1 MISEQGRPYPLGI
14 ERERGWVNFA
24 LEVDR
29 EEECN
34 LLLRLKGTEQVEK
47 VPMTAQSG
55 RIRHVA
61 VPEECLKQMEYAYEI
76 SGQMRRD
83 DYGQEVHAKDYF
95 TAVFLPDYDWEGD
108 RCLELPKEEVVAYT
122 LHVRGFTNHRS
133 SKAKNKGTF
142 QGIVEKLPYLQELGV
157 NQLQLMPIYSFAE
170 NPQYTNYWGYGPG
183 YFFAPHEKYA
193 GKESPSV
200 ACKDMIKACHKAGI
214 EVVLSM
220 PFAEG
225 TGWQTMVQCLEFY
238 VREYH
243 VDGFILNPSRIPL
256 ERVREVPLLAYT
268 KLLVLEDGY
277 ANVMRRF
284 LKGDGNVAEEVMW
297 WLAHSSRKTD
307 SNRYLTTHTGFTL
320 WDLVSYEEKHNEANG
335 EYNQDGPDENYS
347 WNCGVEGPTRKK
359 RVLELRRRQVKNAF
373 CLLLLT
379 QGVPCILAGDEF
391 ANTQNGNNNIY
402 CQDNETGWLVWKQ
415 GEWEQELGAF
425 VKELLALRKAYPI
438 LRGSA
443 KQQENP
449 GTCGVPDLSF
459 HGESA
464 WQVPQQ
470 TECRCFGAYYHDSEA
485 EEGDVFVAYNMH
497 WNSHTLALP
506 SLPKGKRWHLVLST
520 DDQKE
525 AEHPVE
531 NKTIQI
537 EERTVAV
544 YIGR

>member
-1 MISEQGRPYPLGI
+1 MGSEQGRPYPLGI
-14 ERERGWVNFA
+14 EREKDWVNFA
-24 LEVDR
+24 RETDR
-29 EEECN
+29 EDVCN
-34 LLLRLKGTEQVEK
+34 LLLRCKKTKEVQK
-47 VPMTAQSG
+47 ISMTAQNG
-55 RIRHVA
+55 RVRHVA
-61 VPEECLKQMEYAYEI
+61 LPAEALRQMEYAYEVN
-76 SGQMRRD
+76 GQIERD
-83 DYGQEVHAKDYF
+83 AYAQEVHAENCYS
-95 TAVFLPDYDWEGD
+95 TIFLPEYDWEGD
-108 RCLELPKEEVVAYT
+108 CCLELPEEEVVAYT

-133 SKAKNKGTF
+133 SKVKNKGTF
-142 QGIVEKLPYLQELGV
+142 QGIVEKLPYLQDLGI

-193 GKESPSV
+193 GKENPSV
-200 ACKDMIKACHKAGI
+200 ACKNMIKACHLAGI
-214 EVVLSM
+214 EVIFSM
-220 PFAEG
+220 PFAED
-225 TGWQTMVQCLEFY
+225 TSWQTMIQCLEFY
-238 VREYH
+238 VSEYH
-243 VDGFILNPSRIPL
+243 VDGFLLNPSRIPM

-277 ANVMRRF
+277 TNVMRRF

-297 WLAHSSRKTD
+297 WLSHSSQKKD

-335 EYNQDGPDENYS
+335 EYNQDGPNENYS

-359 RVLELRRRQVKNAF
+359 GVLELRKRQVKNAF

-379 QGVPCILAGDEF
+379 QGTPCILAGDEF

-425 VKELLALRKAYPI
+425 VKELLALRKTYPI
-438 LRGSA
+438 LQGSA
-443 KQQENP
+443 KEKNRSA
-449 GTCGVPDLSF
+449 TCGVPELSF

-470 TECRCFGAYYHDSEA
+470 AECRCFGAYYHDQQA
-485 EEGDVFVAYNMH
+485 EDGDVFVAYNMH
-497 WNSHTLALP
+497 WNPHTLALP

-520 DDQKE
+520 ANQKG
-525 AEHPVE
+525 AECPVE
-531 NKTIQI
+531 DKTIQM

-544 YIGR
+544 YVGR